1 MRGNCNAHH
10 GQLMNAPAASLGF
23 DGPFEL
29 DFSAMRAYVRESGG
43 AGDDE
48 RGQTERR
55 GIAASFECEIHD
67 FTTTDTI
74 AAILRYIAA
83 SSSWPPNECQFSL
96 PCSLSPVCMLPLLPS
111 LLSFVARRFSSGCR
125 SYR

>member
-1 MRGNCNAHH
+1 
-10 GQLMNAPAASLGF
+10 MNAAAASLGF

-48 RGQTERR
+48 RGQTERG

-96 PCSLSPVCMLPLLPS
+96 PCSLSPVCMLPL
-111 LLSFVARRFSSGCR
+111 FVARRFSSGCR
-125 SYR
+125 SCRYEVRGMVACITAGYQ